1 METVLRMFYKKDI
14 GFVKILRVLA
24 NDISKR
30 KLLELVMVFNVEDI
44 IDNGLKIMEE
54 EEVSD

>member
-1 METVLRMFYKKDI
+1 MFYKKDI